1 MNVTQVSTILNTYIL
16 PDILGG
22 STIATEDLSNIVDI
36 GIEIG
41 NSGAYDKYVKKCVNH
56 IGKVKVM
63 DRVISGNAPKIYKEA
78 WKYGS
83 IMELLSFELP
93 DAIANDQQQLTN
105 GNTYNQDVFY
115 QPDVDVKFY
124 NDKVSWTIPMSFLA
138 NGSSDDR
145 IAQSFS
151 SAQQCVNFWSGIE
164 LAIENALTLQIDSL
178 IMRTLN
184 YYIAKQ
190 MYEDI
195 IADATAGTG
204 FNDYSTVRCV
214 NLLKDYNSR
223 FSKNLT
229 AADCMTDTDFL
240 KYASYIMALTMD
252 RMTKASTIF
261 NMEGKTRQTPKNSMH
276 FVTLSEFE
284 RSSEMYLQ
292 ADTFHD
298 ELVKLPGHETVPAW
312 QTPGQTYAFED
323 TSAVKCKV
331 KAVVSDVET
340 SVTVD
345 INGIIAIMFD
355 DYAASVTNFSQN
367 TTSHYNAKGD
377 FINTFY
383 NVVSGYNNMYDQNFV
398 IFFVADPTPAGD

>member
-1 MNVTQVSTILNTYIL
+1 MNVTQVATILNTYIL

-22 STIATEDLSNIVDI
+22 NTIATEDLSNIVDI

-56 IGKVKVM
+56 IGLVKVM
-63 DRVISGNAPKIYKEA
+63 DRVLSGNAPKIYKEA

-83 IMELLSFELP
+83 IMELLSFEIP

-115 QPDVDVKFY
+115 SPDVDVKFY

-138 NGSSDDR
+138 NGSKDDR

-151 SAQQCVNFWSGIE
+151 SPSQCVNFWSGIE

-195 IADATAGTG
+195 IADATLGTG
-204 FNDYSTVRCV
+204 YNDYSTVRCI
-214 NLLKDYNSR
+214 NLLKDYNTR
-223 FSKNLT
+223 FSKTLT
-229 AADCMTDTDFL
+229 VADCMTDTDFL

-261 NMEGKTRQTPKNSMH
+261 NMEGKVRQTPKSTMH

-312 QTPGQTYAFED
+312 QTPGTSYSFED
-323 TSAVKCKV
+323 TSAIKCKV

-345 INGIIAIMFD
+345 IKGVLAIMFD

-383 NVVSGYNNMYDQNFV
+383 SVVSGYNNMYDQNFV

>member
-1 MNVTQVSTILNTYIL
+1 MKVQDISSILNTYIL

-22 STIATEDLSNIVDI
+22 DTIATEDLSNIVDI
-36 GIEIG
+36 GIAIG
-41 NSGAYDKYVKKCVNH
+41 NANAYDKYVKAVVNH
-56 IGKVKVM
+56 IGLVKVT
-63 DRVISGNAPKIYKEA
+63 DRVLSGNAPKIYKEA

-93 DAIANDQQQLTN
+93 DAIANDQQALTN

-115 QPDVDVKFY
+115 APTVDVKFY

-138 NGSSDDR
+138 NGTEDDR
-145 IAQSFS
+145 ITQSFS
-151 SAQQCVNFWSGIE
+151 NASQTVAFWSGIE
-164 LAIENALTLQIDSL
+164 LAIENALSLQIDSL
-178 IMRTLN
+178 VMRTLN

-195 IADATAGTG
+195 IANATPGTG
-204 FNDYSTVRCV
+204 YNDYSTVRCI
-214 NLLKDYNSR
+214 NLLKEYNTR
-223 FSKNLT
+223 FAQNLVV
-229 AADCMTDTDFL
+229 ADALTDKDFL

-252 RMTKASTIF
+252 RMTKAGTIF
-261 NMEGKTRQTPKNSMH
+261 NMEGKTRQTPKSSMH

-284 RSSEMYLQ
+284 RASEMYLQ

-312 QTPGQTYAFED
+312 QTPGKTFAFDD
-323 TSAVKCKV
+323 TSAVKVKV
-331 KAVVSDVET
+331 KAIVSDVET

-345 INGIIAIMFD
+345 VKGILAIMFD
-355 DYAASVTNFSQN
+355 DYAASVTNFKQN
-367 TTSHYNAKGD
+367 VTSHYNAKGD

-383 NVVSGYNNMYDQNFV
+383 SVVSGYNNMYDQNFI
-398 IFFVADPTPAGD
+398 IFFIADPTPSGD

>member
-1 MNVTQVSTILNTYIL
+1 MNVTQVATILNTYIL

-22 STIATEDLSNIVDI
+22 NTIATEDLSNIVDI

-56 IGKVKVM
+56 IGLVKVM
-63 DRVISGNAPKIYKEA
+63 DRVISGNAPKIYKES

-115 QPDVDVKFY
+115 SPDVDVKFY

-138 NGSSDDR
+138 NGSKDDR

-151 SAQQCVNFWSGIE
+151 SPSQCVNFWSGIE
-164 LAIENALTLQIDSL
+164 LAIENALSLQIDSL

-195 IADATAGTG
+195 IADATLGTG
-204 FNDYSTVRCV
+204 YNDYSTVRCI
-214 NLLKDYNSR
+214 NLLKDYNER
-223 FSKNLT
+223 FSKTLT
-229 AADCMTDTDFL
+229 VADCMTDTDFL

-261 NMEGKTRQTPKNSMH
+261 NMEGKIRQTPKSTMH

-312 QTPGQTYAFED
+312 QTPGTSYSFDD
-323 TSAVKCKV
+323 TSAIKCKV
-331 KAVVSDVET
+331 KAIVADVET

-345 INGIIAIMFD
+345 IKGVLAIMFD

-383 NVVSGYNNMYDQNFV
+383 SVVSGYNNMYDQNFV